1 MNDIVEQ
8 YTRYSEQWFAEL
20 EDLFAY
26 VAYRFGRREM
36 QERALDYLIGL
47 LRPVERKN
55 GWQLAE
61 ATDHASPY
69 SVQHLLDRAHW
80 DCNAVR
86 DDLVDY
92 VVQEL
97 GSEDGVLAVDETG
110 FLKKGRHSAGVQRQ
124 YSGTAGRIENCQIGV
139 FLSYASAHGRALL
152 DRELYLP
159 KDWANDPERR
169 AAAKIP
175 DAVEFATKPQLAR
188 RMIERAVAAKVP
200 FAWITGDE
208 IYGDDRRLRV
218 WLEQSD
224 LHFVL
229 AVASNQHVWKT
240 DFRQATVSQLV
251 EATPALAWQT
261 LSAGDG
267 AKGPRLYEW
276 ANIALLSWQMP
287 GQRSLLL
294 RRSLADGKLAYYV
307 CYAPIGTTLEQ
318 LVRVAGTRWTIEE
331 CFEAAKGEVGLD
343 QYEVR
348 SWHGWYRHVTLA
360 MLAHAY
366 LASLSARA
374 IDDSG
379 IKKKPNSQSM
389 LQWKEER
396 AQYSVST

>member
-8 YTRYSEQWFAEL
+8 YCQYSEQWFAEL

-26 VAYRFGRREM
+26 VAHRFGRREM

-55 GWQLAE
+55 AWQLAE
-61 ATDHASPY
+61 ATDHAAPY

-86 DDLVDY
+86 DDLIDY
-92 VVQEL
+92 IVQEL

-139 FLSYASAHGRALL
+139 FLSYASVHGRALL

-159 KDWANDPERR
+159 KDWASDSARR

-175 DAVEFATKPQLAR
+175 ETVEFATKPQLAQ
-188 RMIERAVAAKVP
+188 RMIERAVAARVP

-208 IYGDDRRLRV
+208 VYGDDRRLRV

-229 AVASNQHVWKT
+229 AVARNQHVWRA
-240 DFRQATVSQLV
+240 DFRQMTVSQLV
-251 EATPALAWQT
+251 ESTPELAWQT

-276 ANIALLSWQMP
+276 ASIELLSWQMP

-307 CYAPIGTTLEQ
+307 CYAPRDTALKQ

-331 CFEAAKGEVGLD
+331 CFAAAKGEVGLD

-366 LASLSARA
+366 LANLSAHA
-374 IDDSG
+374 IDAAG
-379 IKKKPNSQSM
+379 IKKKRGSISM
-389 LQWKEER
+389 RQWKKER
-396 AQYSVST
+396 LDHAVSL

>member
-1 MNDIVEQ
+1 MNDVIEQ
-8 YTRYSEQWFAEL
+8 YSRYSEQWFAEL

-26 VAYRFGRREM
+26 VGYRFGRREM

-47 LRPVERKN
+47 LRPIERKN

-69 SVQHLLDRAHW
+69 SVQHLLDHARW
-80 DCNAVR
+80 DCDAVR
-86 DDLVDY
+86 DDLIDY

-97 GSEDGVLAVDETG
+97 GSEEGVLVVDETG
-110 FLKKGRHSAGVQRQ
+110 FLKKGRHSAGVHRQ

-139 FLSYASAHGRALL
+139 FLSYASTHGRALL

-159 KDWANDPERR
+159 KDWANDPVRR
-169 AAAKIP
+169 AAAKVP
-175 DAVEFATKPQLAR
+175 EAVEFATKPQLAR

-229 AVASNQHVWKT
+229 AVASNQHVWRT
-240 DFRQATVSQLV
+240 DFRQSTVSQLV
-251 EATPALAWQT
+251 ESTPELAWQT

-276 ANIALLSWQMP
+276 AAIPLLSWQMP

-307 CYAPIGTTLEQ
+307 CYAPTETPLEE
-318 LVRVAGTRWTIEE
+318 LVRVAGMRWTIEE

-343 QYEVR
+343 HYEVR

-360 MLAHAY
+360 MLAQAY
-366 LASLSARA
+366 LANLSAHA
-374 IDDSG
+374 IADSG
-379 IKKKPNSQSM
+379 VKKKRNSQSM
-389 LQWKEER
+389 LQWKEAR
-396 AQYSVST
+396 GQHFVSH